1 MRLPHLEMKVF
12 QYSPTIYKISLCD
25 NSQNQKTTQATTQ
38 NSNKQTACSLIAGS
52 RRSAEASTVTAV

>member
-1 MRLPHLEMKVF
+1 MKVF
-12 QYSPTIYKISLCD
+12 QYSPTIYKISPCD

-38 NSNKQTACSLIAGS
+38 NSNKQTACSFIAGS